1 MNIANVT
8 SRFVLLSGLDNSE
21 IYKWK
26 TLIDDACD
34 YVKSITVKEN
44 PDESETGK
52 LEMLCA
58 VYALKLYSLC
68 NDENITSFT
77 AGDVQITSPKSGE
90 SKGERLWKE
99 YSEKY
104 SGLIDTK
111 SFLFGRVI

>member
-8 SRFVLLSGLDNSE
+8 SRFALLSGLENSE

-26 TLIDDACD
+26 TLIEDACD

-44 PDESETGK
+44 PDESESRR

-58 VYALKLYSLC
+58 AYALKLYSLC
-68 NDENITSFT
+68 NDKNITSFT
-77 AGDVQITSPKSGE
+77 AGDVQITSPDRKE
-90 SKGERLWKE
+90 TRGERLWKE

-104 SGLIDTK
+104 CELIDTK
-111 SFLFGRVI
+111 SFLFGRVV